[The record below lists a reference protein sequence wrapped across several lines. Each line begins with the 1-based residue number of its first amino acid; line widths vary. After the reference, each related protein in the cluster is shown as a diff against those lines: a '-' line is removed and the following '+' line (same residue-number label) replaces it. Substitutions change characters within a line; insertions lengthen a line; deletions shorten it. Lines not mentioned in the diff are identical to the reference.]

1 MTCHTTTLI
10 TLTCLSCACHACLR
24 PALGSGLIVASC
36 EATSI
41 LHPSLFHGGTPDR
54 SESGKQRQR
63 ASRVSSNTY
72 RHSPVRHHKCSRK
85 TVACACGN
93 FFIHINF
100 FIRINYYAG
109 KKNAEEMQVC
119 LCRCT
124 NRPTPVKKK
133 CTPLRP
139 APLMRIELIGGRVHL
154 HLIYE
159 DH

>member
-10 TLTCLSCACHACLR
+10 ELTCLSCACHACLR

-85 TVACACGN
+85 TVACARGKLFIRIK
-93 FFIHINF
+93 FFIHIN
-100 FIRINYYAG
+100 YV
-109 KKNAEEMQVC
+109 KNKM
-119 LCRCT
+119 R
-124 NRPTPVKKK
+124 KK
-133 CTPLRP
+133 CKCACVD
-139 APLMRIELIGGRVHL
+139 APTDQRQSRRSVHHSGL
-154 HLIYE
+154 H
-159 DH
+159 H